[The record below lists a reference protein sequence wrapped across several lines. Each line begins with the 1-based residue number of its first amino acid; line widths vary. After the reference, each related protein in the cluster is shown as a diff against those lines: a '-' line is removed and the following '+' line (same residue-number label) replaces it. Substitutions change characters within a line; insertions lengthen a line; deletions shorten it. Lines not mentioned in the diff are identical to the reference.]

1 MEIYGYSECFL
12 NLSSSGYMRET
23 GREGVVRANEAQRGT
38 HVLEGGVDVCVALG
52 AREDDSGTSREAG
65 VYKWLRG
72 GDAPARHED
81 ENGDLWLLHAEDDTG
96 KHLGLVPDGTS
107 HALRNQKA
115 VS

>member
-1 MEIYGYSECFL
+1 MEMYGYSECFL

-23 GREGVVRANEAQRGT
+23 GREGVVRANKAQRGT

-72 GDAPARHED
+72 GRGGGGGGGAPPPPHQIE
-81 ENGDLWLLHAEDDTG
+81 EG
-96 KHLGLVPDGTS
+96 
-107 HALRNQKA
+107 
-115 VS
+115 